1 MKLICYILLILLIP
15 TIPVGAQ
22 TLSGGQVQVSN
33 QSILISDNGQVMIEW
48 ISRCR
53 LQWSFL
59 PTVWQL

>member
-33 QSILISDNGQVMIEW
+33 QSDRKSV
-48 ISRCR
+48 
-53 LQWSFL
+53 
-59 PTVWQL
+59 V